1 MTSKITQKPGV
12 ETKKTYCRF
21 CHNYCAMEVDVLD
34 GKPIAVRGDTSDPV
48 YGGYTCIKGRQL
60 TQAYDHETR
69 ITQPL
74 KKMADG
80 SWQEIS
86 SKQALDEIAD
96 KVKQTIDSNGARSIA
111 TYCGTYSFQES
122 AALAVSR
129 AFHEGIGS
137 PSYYT
142 SVSIDQPAK
151 GIALSRF
158 GVWAGGPHSFEGADV
173 ALIVGCNTLISHY
186 TPYGGIPPFSPR
198 KALNKGL
205 KDGIKMIVI
214 DPRKT
219 EVARKAHIHL
229 QARPGEDP
237 TVLCGIVKVILD
249 ENLFDAEFCEQYV
262 DGLEELR
269 EAVAKFTP
277 DYVELR
283 AGVPS
288 ELVVEVARVWG
299 NGKRGTA
306 TAGTGPNMAP
316 RGNVMEHLLHVLN
329 TLCSRFNKEG
339 DKVPNPG
346 VLSPMGNRKAEVIAP
361 WPAYGKDFPQSRI
374 RGLSECCGEMPTAA
388 LNDEILEPG
397 DGQVKVLFNIGG
409 NPMVAFP
416 NQNKTVRAMEALEL
430 LVCIDVKMS
439 ATAVMADYI
448 LPGKICLERD
458 DAPVMADT
466 WYDVPY
472 THYAEAIVEPN
483 GDVIEEWE
491 FYWEIAHRLGIELKL
506 GGSILPM
513 DAAFGVSTGGIIPT
527 DQKPS
532 KFDVLELV
540 TSGTKIPLQE
550 IRAKKGGFVYEKI
563 DCVVEKGDSTA
574 KLQLTPPGIADE
586 IREIGRENLSVGGIP
601 EKDGTYTHLLT
612 SRRLNHV
619 YNSSGQ
625 QFDAVKEKGTT
636 NHAHMHPDDILALAL
651 ESGDLV
657 QITGPGGKIIA
668 VTKAEAAIQ
677 RGVCSL
683 AHGWGF
689 HPELDSNQN
698 VREIG
703 TSSNRIISDEAE
715 YDPISGMARQS
726 AIPVNIIAV

>member
-1 MTSKITQKPGV
+1 MPTHRLVQPGV

-48 YGGYTCIKGRQL
+48 YGGYTCLKGRQL
-60 TQAYDHETR
+60 VAAYDHESR
-69 ITQPL
+69 ITRPL
-74 KKMADG
+74 KKLADG

-86 SKQALDEIAD
+86 SKQALDEIAE
-96 KVKQTIDSNGARSIA
+96 KVKKIIAAEGPRSIA

-122 AALAVSR
+122 AALALSR
-129 AFHEGIGS
+129 AFHEGIKS

-173 ALIVGCNTLISHY
+173 ALIVGCNTLISHFA
-186 TPYGGIPPFSPR
+186 PYGGIPPFSPR
-198 KALNKGL
+198 QALNKGL

-219 EVARKAHIHL
+219 EVSRKAHIHL
-229 QARPGEDP
+229 QVRPGEDP
-237 TVLCGIVKVILD
+237 TVLCGMIKVILD
-249 ENLFDAEFCEQYV
+249 EDLYDAEFCEQFV
-262 DGLEELR
+262 DGLQSLR
-269 EAVAKFTP
+269 EAVSDFTP
-277 DYVELR
+277 EYVELR
-283 AGVPS
+283 AGVPA
-288 ELVVEVARVWG
+288 ELMIEAARVWG
-299 NGKRGTA
+299 HGKRGTA

-361 WPAYGKDFPQSRI
+361 WAAYGKDFPQSRI

-388 LNDEILEPG
+388 LNDEILKPG
-397 DGQVKVLFNIGG
+397 EGQIKVLFNIGG
-409 NPMVAFP
+409 NPIVAFP
-416 NQNKTVRAMEALEL
+416 NQHKTVRAMDALEL
-430 LVCIDVKMS
+430 LVCIDVRMS

-466 WYDVPY
+466 WFDVPY

-483 GDVIEEWE
+483 GDLIEEWE
-491 FYWEIAHRLGIELKL
+491 FYWELAHRLGIELTL

-513 DAAFGVSTGGIIPT
+513 DAAFGVATGGQIPM
-527 DQKPS
+527 DHKPT
-532 KFDVLELV
+532 KFEVLTLV
-540 TSGTKIPLQE
+540 TSGTKISLEE
-550 IRAKKGGFVYEKI
+550 IRAKKGGFVFDSIE
-563 DCVVEKGDSTA
+563 CVVEKGDSAA
-574 KLQLTPPGIADE
+574 KLQLTPPGISDE
-586 IREIGRENLSVGGIP
+586 IREIRAERLSASGIP
-601 EKDGTYTHLLT
+601 EKDGDYSHLLT

-636 NHAHMHPDDILALAL
+636 NCAYMHPDDLSALSVK
-651 ESGDLV
+651 SGDLI
-657 QITGPGGKIIA
+657 QISGPGGIVTA
-668 VTKAEAAIQ
+668 VTEAESTIK

-689 HPELDSNQN
+689 NPEYNDDDD
-698 VREIG
+698 VREMG
-703 TSSNRIISDEAE
+703 ASSNRIISDEAE

-726 AIPVNIIAV
+726 AIPVQITAV